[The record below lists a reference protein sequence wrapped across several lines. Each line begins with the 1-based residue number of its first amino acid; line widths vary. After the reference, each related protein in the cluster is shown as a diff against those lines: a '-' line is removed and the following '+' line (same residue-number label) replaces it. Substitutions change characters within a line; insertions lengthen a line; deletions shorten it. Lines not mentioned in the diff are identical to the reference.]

1 MDNTTLPR
9 INILT
14 RSGIRKD
21 YFQRLK
27 QSIVDQ
33 TYKNVRH
40 IASCDNPNCDFLQDE
55 EVVYVEK
62 QPNKGKCFYNL
73 YLNKLANRVE
83 DGWVIIL
90 DDDSKLIDQNF
101 LLKLANICSSTIK
114 NKIII
119 YKAKYHKRVLPP
131 QPKIIRGKID
141 MCCFC
146 VHHSVFKDIK
156 FDARCGG
163 DFNFLNKIRQSKK
176 YSMKFCDKLPLGIHA
191 NYDGP
196 KLGK

>member
-27 QSIVDQ
+27 KSILEQ

-40 IASCDNPNCDFLQDE
+40 IVSCDNPDCNFLQDE
-55 EVVYVEK
+55 EVVSVEK
-62 QPNKGKCFYNL
+62 HPNKGKCFYNL
-73 YLNKLANRVE
+73 YLNKLANHVE

-90 DDDSKLIDQNF
+90 DDDSKLINNRF
-101 LLKLANICSSTIK
+101 LEKLASICNSTK
-114 NKIII
+114 PNKVIVFP
-119 YKAKYHKRVLPP
+119 AKYHKRVLPP
-131 QPKIIRGKID
+131 RPRIIRGRID

-146 VHHSVFKDIK
+146 VHHSVFKNIK

-163 DFNFLNKIRQSKK
+163 DFNFLNKIRLSKK
-176 YSMKFCDKLPLGIHA
+176 YSMKFCNKLPLGIHA